1 MPWSEAQPL
10 QAPLPDK
17 LQERKKIDPSNQE
30 YLQSLE
36 ERLKELEQKSRIT
49 ERLRELDQELAQQKV
64 KETPVV
70 GAGSEGFFLR
80 SADRTFEIKLR
91 GYLQMDGRFFF
102 DNSNN
107 STQPNP
113 NTLEIRRARP
123 IIEGILF
130 RYFDFKF
137 MPDFGQGQTT
147 LVDGYLGFN
156 YWPQFQIRAGKFKPP
171 VGLEMQQSATD
182 TLFIERGLP
191 INLLPNRDIGI
202 QLYGDVLAKRLTY
215 QVGVFNGARDNTT
228 TTDFDENNGK
238 DFAARIFALPFLNHS
253 TDWLKGLGIGIGGSY
268 GSTKGQLS
276 NFRIPAQGNG
286 GIDFFAYRNGVT
298 AAGDRFRISPQLYY
312 AWGSF
317 GLLGEYAYNSQ
328 EVQKETNLDTL
339 HHQAWQLAAS
349 YVLTGENASFKG
361 VKPWRK
367 FNPSQGA
374 WGALELKARYNELH
388 VDSNAFPIFAD
399 PTQSVHSIQAWAVGI
414 NWYLMPNIKA
424 MLDYEEGYFKGGA
437 ISGDRATERALM
449 TRLQVAF

>member
-17 LQERKKIDPSNQE
+17 LQEKKKIDPSNQE

-36 ERLKELEQKSRIT
+36 ERLKELEQESRIT
-49 ERLRELDQELAQQKV
+49 ERLRELDQELAQQ
-64 KETPVV
+64 VV

-80 SADRTFEIKLR
+80 SADRAFEIRLR

-107 STQPNP
+107 ATQPNP
-113 NTLEIRRARP
+113 NILEIRRARP

-137 MPDFGQGQTT
+137 MPNFGQGQTT

-191 INLLPNRDIGI
+191 INLLPNRDIGL
-202 QLYGDVLAKRLTY
+202 QLYGDVLEKRLTY

-238 DFAARIFALPFLNHS
+238 DFVARIFALPFLNHS
-253 TDWLKGLGIGIGGSY
+253 IDWLKGLGIGIGGSY

-276 NFRIPAQGNG
+276 TFRIPAQGNG
-286 GIDFFAYRNGVT
+286 GIDFFTYRKGVT

-312 AWGSF
+312 AWGPF

-328 EVQKETNLDTL
+328 EVQKEIALDAL
-339 HHQAWQLAAS
+339 DHRAWQLAAS

-361 VKPWRK
+361 VKPRRD
-367 FNPSQGA
+367 FNPAQGA

-399 PTQSVHSIQAWAVGI
+399 PTRSAHNIQAWAIGI
-414 NWYLMPNIKA
+414 NWYPTPNIKA

-437 ISGDRATERALM
+437 TSGDRATERVLM
-449 TRLQVAF
+449 TRLQLAF